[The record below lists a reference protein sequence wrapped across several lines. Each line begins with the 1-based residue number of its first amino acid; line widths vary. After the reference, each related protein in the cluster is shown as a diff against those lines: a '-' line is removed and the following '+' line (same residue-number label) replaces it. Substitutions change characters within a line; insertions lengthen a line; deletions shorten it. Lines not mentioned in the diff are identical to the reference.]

1 MQEIAGHRQQV
12 EGKLEGNML
21 RYRTKS
27 LGYNKEKKLQ
37 FTNMTAPSS
46 TFLINLVS
54 RGLKVGQQGNLQLFM
69 EPLQIM
75 VDLEY
80 EVLRKETVQYLGS
93 IINAFVIRQR
103 FSGIES
109 TLWVAHD
116 GTVFRE
122 IKNR

>member
-1 MQEIAGHRQQV
+1 M
-12 EGKLEGNML
+12 
-21 RYRTKS
+21 
-27 LGYNKEKKLQ
+27 
-37 FTNMTAPSS
+37 
-46 TFLINLVS
+46 
-54 RGLKVGQQGNLQLFM
+54 QLFM

-80 EVLRKETVQYLGS
+80 EVLREETVQYLGS
-93 IINAFVIRQR
+93 IINTFVIRQR

-122 IKNR
+122 TTNMGFESFKEEPEIAQKIDEAITISNIIDKTINRTKTIN